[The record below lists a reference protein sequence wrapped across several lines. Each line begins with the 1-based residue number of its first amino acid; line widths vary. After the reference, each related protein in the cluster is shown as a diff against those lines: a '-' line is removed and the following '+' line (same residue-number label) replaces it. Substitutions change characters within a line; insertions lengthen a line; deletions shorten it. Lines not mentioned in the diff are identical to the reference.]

1 MKKIFSTILL
11 AIIIGIILD
20 FSLALIVL
28 PKLNLGNSGPSLIPE
43 YKHAPKGFP
52 IDFFTGK
59 TSHHLTIGT
68 VGYRILPFNF
78 IINLFIWILVSFLIV
93 FAYKKLNTKNKPR

>member
-1 MKKIFSTILL
+1 MKKIFLIILL

-20 FSLALIVL
+20 FSLALIIL

-59 TSHHLTIGT
+59 ASHRFNIGT

-78 IINLFIWILVSFLIV
+78 IINILFWILVSFLIV
-93 FAYKKLNTKNKPR
+93 YICKKLKDKNH